1 MLIMKLPYTE
11 VKFYP
16 ELESQAGLSSLLM
29 KGDKLSMIVA
39 NILILK
45 KQLCEWSIWYL
56 KYDAIYCISHYKSMW
71 MCVHVVVSHSY
82 LRLFDQL
89 EIERVFAFKAK
100 HQRTK
105 LNSKEQSKTYLEYF
119 SGVVLICHNF
129 SFSFI
134 SLKSVFI

>member
-1 MLIMKLPYTE
+1 
-11 VKFYP
+11 
-16 ELESQAGLSSLLM
+16 
-29 KGDKLSMIVA
+29 
-39 NILILK
+39 
-45 KQLCEWSIWYL
+45 
-56 KYDAIYCISHYKSMW
+56 

-89 EIERVFAFKAK
+89 EIERIFAFKTK

-105 LNSKEQSKTYLEYF
+105 LNSKEPSKTYLEYF

-134 SLKSVFI
+134 LLKSVFI